1 MGTVDEDLLPPLPK
15 GYSAVKSDG
24 SIPPLPKGFIPV
36 APTPLPKLGTIPDAN
51 ALSQPS
57 PVPYTPQGLEAVQQH
72 DNAIRQQ
79 KQSVIDKQNKQ
90 LGDIY
95 NKLDPATKKQWGE
108 VQDAALSK
116 PEDSL
121 RQPSQKEIDH
131 NAFMDKHPVL
141 RGLAYIGSEGAHGT
155 VQLIKGATHEFSKA
169 MGGNNPA
176 ADLGSEVFGKMA
188 ENAADLGLTKND
200 IAQAQDNKATAALGM
215 AANFAP
221 SIAAGAA
228 LKAPQAMMFLQGVGQ
243 GKEVADK
250 LDLNPVAKEALIQ
263 GSGAVNLL
271 LADLPAFG
279 KLSSPLRGKVA
290 SAIAMDAIKESAG
303 KDLTESGYKSLLG
316 NGANTF
322 AEKFKRAPIEA
333 LDHYNNTVKTFGKLN
348 VGNFALHK
356 TVDALNGK
364 PVFNE
369 TAGDLADNLYKSA
382 TQDAPIFAAIPM
394 AKELSKLTP
403 FSGYKND
410 VVQGVMADPKP
421 DNVDLIKQQI
431 ADHGAQQGWSPE
443 EIEAT
448 NKHVEKI
455 ATATRSL
462 PSDLPDNK
470 RSKAVGLVVDR
481 NTLQDQLNS
490 LQDGKKTLDP
500 AVADLPTKEETFLT
514 DKIDQ
519 ANDKLRDIVSGT
531 KTTYSKERDEK
542 TGEETGK
549 FLKTTGGKSE
559 EISPSRYALE
569 SLERPTKIDEL
580 PKQAEPAA
588 QDGLPEAPQE
598 VPAEKVNEE
607 LTNTNLKKKDFDK
620 ELQLQREYWQEKV
633 DNPDKYS
640 SDSIKIA
647 KKHLENPLGYY
658 EWLAKG
664 EKKMYEAVKN
674 DPDRSYVEHRK
685 NQLALSEGVLNNLK
699 TENNESTTEKRGKE
713 ETDAQGQQKE
723 NAVPTEEKVTD
734 TGEADAEPVIKEN
747 KIPQQPVTETTDKVE
762 PITVENEPEGFGPVV
777 SEKRNGINFDGR
789 TISVDPITREKLPFG
804 EGFAFGDVSKDNFR
818 NTGFRDILKEKLKEH
833 GVIYTLTGASDDV
846 IRVAKKIMG
855 ADIEAKEFKIGD
867 NTYTALIDKQNERGT
882 KTEPK
887 AGDHQ
892 ADAKKEAVTE
902 PNGKVSTV
910 PEEKG
915 KVASLSESEAK
926 RKLEL
931 RKKFAGQLN
940 DITRI
945 PTLLA
950 DKEFREYAGLVL
962 KEAAGDFKQF
972 SKELIE
978 AVGEKIREH
987 LPNLFKELG
996 GDEKQLPKEEPDG
1009 GTEVKKTILTKRA
1022 YEGTISDDV
1031 KKYLEEKGLTRAS
1044 YTQEERSG
1052 QATDFINKFGEE
1064 AAYRAVEAGDIDGG
1078 MAASI
1083 LAQLQIR
1090 NSRVMAEF
1098 PEGSDERDA
1107 LAKKQADYIALA
1119 EKKGYLGGE
1128 FNGQLAYEYQNAE
1141 LDYASVKRQVEK
1153 LTKKALTPE
1162 QEKKVKA
1169 ITAENERLKT
1179 KLKEAEAK
1187 LIEETDKALS
1197 GDEPLKP
1204 KTEYVK
1210 RALDAVVKVRAQ
1222 IRAKSYSDATG
1233 MVALVDTALSIIEG
1247 GIRTGMTV
1255 SKAIEKGISHIKAE
1269 LKKRGVDAWEKEHEF
1284 RKDVTDAFAAE
1295 GVSDRKPSTDLKDL
1309 QELFAD
1315 KADNKFT
1322 ADEARDIW
1330 GYIKKQYIEN
1340 GTSFQDAVS
1349 KTAEDLGLSWRQVS
1363 EAITTPKNKRISD
1376 EMWKRQADLTR
1387 NRTAIKNWIG
1397 DQNKSL
1403 PGRLLQK
1410 VSGLFRGVAVFGHGG
1425 IFVGT
1430 HAGMTVFNPSMWNK
1444 TIPAFFRGWK
1454 FAYGN
1459 EGDYQRSIEELKNSQ
1474 NYILAQR
1481 AGLKNNPERINTEE
1495 YQKNQ
1500 KYLGKL
1506 GLAGEKGFNA
1516 IKVLRQDL
1524 FDYHFNKLS
1533 AAERDDPAVAKSIAH
1548 LVNLATGATN
1558 VNIPAWVNEVSFA
1571 GGMEA
1576 ARWEKLTA
1584 SPVKATQVALNALF
1598 NPSKATAADRVFAK
1612 VWARRVGEQLATY
1625 SAMLLAN
1632 AAIQNTLNP
1641 KNKVNMTHPNKPDFL
1656 KFKFGDVT
1664 IDPTSGMRS
1673 VAMFMYT
1680 LGKVPFTSKKDL
1692 HGEKRIKVVGKDIA
1706 GYARGKLSPLYSTA
1720 ADIFTGEDFNGNTMP
1735 YSKDKPS
1742 GYGHKLTWGEYAW
1755 SKAPLPIAEAAN
1767 VAYKSAIEHGA
1778 HRMTLEHVINGIMS
1792 GAISGTTGFRVGE
1805 YDANSPENKK
1815 KK

>member
-24 SIPPLPKGFIPV
+24 SIPPLPKGFSPI
-36 APTPLPKLGTIPDAN
+36 AQTPLPKLGTIPDAN

-95 NKLDPATKKQWGE
+95 DKLDPATKKQWGE
-108 VQDAALSK
+108 LQDAALNK
-116 PEDSL
+116 PDDSL

-221 SIAAGAA
+221 SIMAGTA

-243 GKEVADK
+243 GKEIADK

-279 KLSSPLRGKVA
+279 KLSSPLKGKVA
-290 SAIAMDAIKESAG
+290 SGIAMDAIKESAG
-303 KDLTESGYKSLLG
+303 KDFTEGEFKSLLDK
-316 NGANTF
+316 GANTF

-348 VGNFALHK
+348 IGNYALHK
-356 TVDALNGK
+356 TVDALNDK

-410 VVQGVMADPKP
+410 AVQGVMADPKP
-421 DNVDLIKQQI
+421 ENVEQIKQQI

-443 EIEAT
+443 EIDAT

-455 ATATRSL
+455 ANATRSL

-481 NTLQDQLNS
+481 NTLQEQLNG

-500 AVADLPTKEETFLT
+500 AIADIPTKEETFLT

-519 ANDKLRDIVSGT
+519 ANDKLKDIVSGT

-569 SLERPTKIDEL
+569 DLERPVKIDEL
-580 PKQAEPAA
+580 PKQAEPAP
-588 QDGLPEAPQE
+588 QNGLPEAPQE
-598 VPAEKVNEE
+598 SPVEKVNEE
-607 LTNTNLKKKDFDK
+607 SKNTQV
-620 ELQLQREYWQEKV
+620 E
-633 DNPDKYS
+633 DNVKPES
-640 SDSIKIA
+640 
-647 KKHLENPLGYY
+647 P
-658 EWLAKG
+658 
-664 EKKMYEAVKN
+664 EAVT
-674 DPDRSYVEHRK
+674 V
-685 NQLALSEGVLNNLK
+685 K
-699 TENNESTTEKRGKE
+699 TEANVPTEESGRQSIDQK
-713 ETDAQGQQKE
+713 TDAQGRQE
-723 NAVPTEEKVTD
+723 EAVPAQEKVSTGAEDAPLQKAVDAVIHGIVYSPDEKSDGYSPRFDFGMDTKDKNKAVRDIKNGNYETAPAKKMLSKLQEWEKADEYPIIEGKSGHTVRTKSATAEEIQNHLDEAKAGKLGELTPKQIEEVNKPLAELGFTHKDFEDYENQRRELEQGSDGRPTPRPATD
-734 TGEADAEPVIKEN
+734 V
-747 KIPQQPVTETTDKVE
+747 QQPENDQDAGKAQ
-762 PITVENEPEGFGPVV
+762 TVGG
-777 SEKRNGINFDGR
+777 SD
-789 TISVDPITREKLPFG
+789 TQSVK
-804 EGFAFGDVSKDNFR
+804 
-818 NTGFRDILKEKLKEH
+818 TGG
-833 GVIYTLTGASDDV
+833 GV
-846 IRVAKKIMG
+846 
-855 ADIEAKEFKIGD
+855 
-867 NTYTALIDKQNERGT
+867 NERGT
-882 KTEPK
+882 KTEPT

-892 ADAKKEAVTE
+892 ADAKKETVAE
-902 PNGKVSTV
+902 PNGKVSAV

-915 KVASLSESEAK
+915 KVASLSDAEAK

-945 PTLLA
+945 PTLLV

-978 AVGEKIREH
+978 SVGEKIREH

-996 GDEKQLPKEEPDG
+996 GDEKQLPKEEPEG

-1107 LAKKQADYIALA
+1107 LAKKQADYIELA

-1128 FNGQLAYEYQNAE
+1128 FNGQLAFEYQNAE

-1153 LTKKALTPE
+1153 LTKKALTPD

-1169 ITAENERLKT
+1169 ITAENERLKG

-1204 KTEYVK
+1204 KTEYAK

-1222 IRAKSYSDATG
+1222 IRQKSYSDATG

-1269 LKKRGVDAWEKEHEF
+1269 LKKRGVDAWEKEHDF

-1315 KADNKFT
+1315 KTDNKFT

-1641 KNKVNMTHPNKPDFL
+1641 KNKVNMTDPNKPDFL

-1680 LGKVPFTSKKDL
+1680 LAKVPFTSKKDL

-1778 HRMTLEHVINGIMS
+1778 HRMTLNHVINGIMS